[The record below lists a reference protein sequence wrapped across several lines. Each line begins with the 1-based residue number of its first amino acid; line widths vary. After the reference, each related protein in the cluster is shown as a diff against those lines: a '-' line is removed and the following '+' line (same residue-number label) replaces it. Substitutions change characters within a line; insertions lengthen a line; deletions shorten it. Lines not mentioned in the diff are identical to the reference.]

1 MCIDDWFSRWI
12 ASVLAC
18 FTLQSI
24 GDLFY
29 ERRKPFNNVD
39 PLSRTDFVQ
48 TESPENFMISLI
60 LKYCPLT
67 RNERATILR
76 IAGLGRVV
84 AFTTEVI
91 TVQAE
96 FLSASTTLEL
106 ELLNCVLFYR
116 TKFVFLLS
124 TVTVF

>member
-1 MCIDDWFSRWI
+1 MCNDDWFSRWI
-12 ASVLAC
+12 ASVLAS

-60 LKYCPLT
+60 FEILPTDKEWKGNDITYCRPWT
-67 RNERATILR
+67 SCGCHDR
-76 IAGLGRVV
+76 G
-84 AFTTEVI
+84 I

-106 ELLNCVLFYR
+106 ELLNCVLFHR